1 MLTLRKS
8 TKKLVN
14 RVASNFRDTF
24 PGFFKVFKVTFEPFS
39 RSQIAKFKVFQGL
52 PQHRTY
58 IELSI
63 ISDKIYWMYNKLGII
78 SEKFDQMYSKLGI
91 ISEKFDRMYS
101 KLGIISRMFHQMYNK
116 LGKISEKLDRMY
128 NKLGIIS

>member
-1 MLTLRKS
+1 MQAQCQCVDHWYGLHNQFSVRVLLLWS
-8 TKKLVN
+8 

-63 ISDKIYWMYNKLGII
+63 ISDKIDWMYNKLGII
-78 SEKFDQMYSKLGI
+78 SEKFDQMYNTTTS
-91 ISEKFDRMYS
+91 
-101 KLGIISRMFHQMYNK
+101 
-116 LGKISEKLDRMY
+116 
-128 NKLGIIS
+128 